1 MVTPPSSLV
10 AAWRRQML
18 KTPLCDLFGIEVPI
32 ILAPM
37 GTCTSAELAAAVSN
51 EGGLGG
57 VGSLFRTSAAVKR
70 DIDTVRK
77 LTSRPFAINHI
88 PQTLDTEAFRYTLE
102 ARPAVVSFALGDP
115 GDLVRQ
121 AHDVGSLVMLQV
133 TTVAQ
138 AVQAAERGVDVII
151 AQGGEAGGYCGEV
164 STMTLVPQV
173 VDAVSPIPVVAAGG
187 IFDGR
192 GIASALMLG
201 AVGVNMGTRFLAS
214 KEAPIE
220 DAWKAAIASAQ
231 SEDAVKVE
239 VLNDIQPLPG
249 TAGYGTV
256 LRSLRTPFM
265 DEWGTKREEARRDG
279 ERLWTEIQARA
290 RVGRRHETLLT
301 AGQTSGGIK
310 EILPVAEIIRQLTA
324 EAETALS
331 RAPSLAS
338 H

>member
-18 KTPLCDLFGIEVPI
+18 KTSLCDRFGIEVPI

-57 VGSLFRTSAAVKR
+57 IGSLFRTSAAVKR

-151 AQGGEAGGYCGEV
+151 AQGGEA

-192 GIASALMLG
+192 GIAAALMLG
-201 AVGVNMGTRFLAS
+201 AVGVNLGTRFIAS
-214 KEAPIE
+214 TEAPAPE
-220 DAWKAAIASAQ
+220 EWKQAITAAK
-231 SEDAVKVE
+231 SEDAIKVD
-239 VLNDIQPLPG
+239 VLNDISPLPG
-249 TAGYGTV
+249 TAGFHTV
-256 LRSLRTPFM
+256 LRSLHTSFI
-265 DEWGTKREEARRDG
+265 DEWSRR
-279 ERLWTEIQARA
+279 
-290 RVGRRHETLLT
+290 
-301 AGQTSGGIK
+301 
-310 EILPVAEIIRQLTA
+310 
-324 EAETALS
+324 
-331 RAPSLAS
+331 
-338 H
+338 